1 MQVFERRHASLTQC
15 YYTVKTFGLLQP
27 YFGHLSCMPVVC
39 VTHYKLQKEAS
50 YLNQSLSVVEKPLL
64 NEDLLTES
72 FIHCSISIISFS
84 EDLFGYTPGI
94 STTTMQPG
102 TPPGADV

>member
-1 MQVFERRHASLTQC
+1 M
-15 YYTVKTFGLLQP
+15 FGLLQP

-39 VTHYKLQKEAS
+39 MTHYKL
-50 YLNQSLSVVEKPLL
+50 QSLSVVEKPLL
-64 NEDLLTES
+64 NDDLLTEN
-72 FIHCSISIISFS
+72 FIHCSISIISLS